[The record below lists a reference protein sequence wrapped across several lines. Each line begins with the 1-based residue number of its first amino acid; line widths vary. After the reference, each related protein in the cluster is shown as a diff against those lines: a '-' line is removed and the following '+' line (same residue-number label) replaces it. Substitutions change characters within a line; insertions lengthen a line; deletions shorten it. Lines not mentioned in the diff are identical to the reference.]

1 MHAARIP
8 GRLSSCPLS
17 LPLSISLRTPLFL
30 RSPSMRRG
38 QIYEGRGWHTSTH
51 IYIYICVRARVCVC
65 SKRDEAESGGTGG
78 ELCVELIRASL
89 KVSRS
94 KFPPPSSFLLLPR
107 PPRSLVSAGSIR
119 GVVVGPARVSRL
131 EIATRS
137 VKYHGKD
144 ANEPFGNRATNRS
157 AAN

>member
-1 MHAARIP
+1 MAHEHVYI
-8 GRLSSCPLS
+8 
-17 LPLSISLRTPLFL
+17 F
-30 RSPSMRRG
+30 
-38 QIYEGRGWHTSTH
+38 IYM
-51 IYIYICVRARVCVC
+51 CVC
-65 SKRDEAESGGTGG
+65 ACMCVYSKRDEAESGGTGG

-94 KFPPPSSFLLLPR
+94 KFPPPSSFLLPR
-107 PPRSLVSAGSIR
+107 PPPTLRFRLAR
-119 GVVVGPARVSRL
+119 YTAVVVGPARVSRL

-137 VKYHGKD
+137 AKYHGKD